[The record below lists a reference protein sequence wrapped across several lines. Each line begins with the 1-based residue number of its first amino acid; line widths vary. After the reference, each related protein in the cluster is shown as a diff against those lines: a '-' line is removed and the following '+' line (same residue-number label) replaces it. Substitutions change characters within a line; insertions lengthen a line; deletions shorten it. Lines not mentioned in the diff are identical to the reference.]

1 MVDGLPERDQEDR
14 GLKDIREELLEL
26 LLDDGDGESL
36 LVTRGLIDADVEDVS
51 VRSIEDV
58 GVLVVD
64 REDVLDAE
72 ELRQFVLDVEG
83 DRDVR
88 GEGDSDDEAE
98 GLLESIDDS
107 VSEEVADIVG
117 VLESGTRVVDDV
129 MLVIGLLEELG
140 DVVSVRVGAGLR
152 ESEVDDD
159 VVRD

>member
-88 GEGDSDDEAE
+88 GEGDSDDAE
-98 GLLESIDDS
+98 GEGDESNG
-107 VSEEVADIVG
+107 EAK
-117 VLESGTRVVDDV
+117 LKR
-129 MLVIGLLEELG
+129 
-140 DVVSVRVGAGLR
+140 RR
-152 ESEVDDD
+152 
-159 VVRD
+159 